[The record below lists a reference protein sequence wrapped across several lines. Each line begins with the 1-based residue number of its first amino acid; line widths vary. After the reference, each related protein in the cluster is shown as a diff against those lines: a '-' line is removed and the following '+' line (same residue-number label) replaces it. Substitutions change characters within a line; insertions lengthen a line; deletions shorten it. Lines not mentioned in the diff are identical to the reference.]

1 MARHCIGLDI
11 GSTAIKLVQL
21 RTGRSGLVLVNFGVE
36 PVPAAAIAA
45 GAVVDPPA
53 VVAALRAL
61 VRRIG
66 LRGKAVALAV
76 SGNGVIIKRISVPQL
91 EPAAFAQQIE
101 WEARQLVAPPSR
113 DDVLIDHTRLR
124 QSPVTGEVEVL
135 LVAAK
140 KDLVQQYLRVV
151 GEAGLRPVVVDATA
165 FALQNCVEAC
175 QGFTGGETFAIVNV
189 GATASTI
196 SIIAEGMPA
205 YGRDIS
211 SGGNLYTEALR
222 GLGLDAAAAER
233 CKRGAPPSA
242 ADAATPVTPAQLQG
256 VISQVSGTIAVE
268 IQRSLDFFR
277 GMVGGEPLSRIVLTG
292 GSALV
297 PALRQA
303 LAERSRLS
311 VTVLEPFARVQIER
325 RVDLAVLRAN
335 APAAAVAFGLA
346 LRQEDDAP

>member
-21 RTGRSGLVLVNFGVE
+21 RTGRAGLELVNFGVE
-36 PVPAAAIAA
+36 PVPEAAIAA
-45 GAVVDPPA
+45 GAVVEAAA
-53 VVAALRAL
+53 VVAALRTL

-66 LRGKAVALAV
+66 LRGKEVALAV

-124 QSPVTGEVEVL
+124 QHPVTGEVEVL

-175 QGFTGGETFAIVNV
+175 QGFTGGETFAVVNV

-196 SIIAEGMPA
+196 SIIAEGLPA

-233 CKRGAPPSA
+233 FKRGVEPPGVDPAPLRRM
-242 ADAATPVTPAQLQG
+242 VL
-256 VISQVSGTIAVE
+256 QVSESIAAE

-277 GMVGGEPLSRIVLTG
+277 GMVAEEPLSRIVLTG

-303 LAERSRLS
+303 LAARSRLP
-311 VTVLEPFARVQIER
+311 VTVLEPFARVQIDG
-325 RVDLAVLRAN
+325 RVELAALRAN
-335 APAAAVAFGLA
+335 APAAAAAFGLA
-346 LRQEDDAP
+346 LRQEGDAP

>member
-1 MARHCIGLDI
+1 MARNCIGLDI

-21 RTGRSGLVLVNFGVE
+21 RHGRNGLVLENFGVE

-45 GAVVDPPA
+45 GAVVEPGA
-53 VVAALRAL
+53 VVAALRTL
-61 VRRIG
+61 VQRIG
-66 LRGKAVALAV
+66 LRGKEVALAV

-124 QSPVTGEVEVL
+124 QNPVTGEVEVL

-140 KDLVQQYLRVV
+140 KDLVSQYLRVV

-175 QGFTGGETFAIVNV
+175 QGFTGGETFAVVNV

-222 GLGLDAAAAER
+222 GVGLDAAAAER
-233 CKRGAPPSA
+233 FKRGAEPPTG
-242 ADAATPVTPAQLQG
+242 ADPAPLRR
-256 VISQVSGTIAVE
+256 VILQVSESIAAE

-277 GMVGGEPLSRIVLTG
+277 GMVAEEPLSRIVLTG

-303 LAERSRLS
+303 LAVRSRLP
-311 VTVLEPFARVQIER
+311 VTVLEPFARVQVDA
-325 RVDLAVLRAN
+325 RVELAALRAN

>member
-1 MARHCIGLDI
+1 MASHCIGLDI

-21 RTGRSGLVLVNFGVE
+21 RTGRAGLALQNFGVA
-36 PVPAAAIAA
+36 PVPAGAIAGGAVLEPAAVA
-45 GAVVDPPA
+45 GA
-53 VVAALRAL
+53 LREL
-61 VRRIG
+61 VLRIG
-66 LRGKAVALAV
+66 LRGKDVALAV

-101 WEARQLVAPPSR
+101 WEARQLVSPPSR

-124 QSPVTGEVEVL
+124 QNPMTGEVEVL

-151 GEAGLRPVVVDATA
+151 SEAGLRPVVVDATA
-165 FALQNCVEAC
+165 FALQNCVEAG
-175 QGFTGGETFAIVNV
+175 QGFTSGETFAVVNI
-189 GATASTI
+189 GAAASTI

-222 GLGLDAAAAER
+222 GLGLSIEDAER
-233 CKRGAPPSA
+233 RKRESNDPEIG
-242 ADAATPVTPAQLQG
+242 QRML
-256 VISQVSGTIAVE
+256 QVSEAIAAE

-277 GMVGGEPLSRIVLTG
+277 GAVAEEPLSRIVLTG

-297 PALRQA
+297 PSLRQA
-303 LAERSRLS
+303 LAERSRLP
-311 VTVLEPFARVQIER
+311 VTLLDPFARVQVDR
-325 RVDLAVLRAN
+325 RVDLGVLRPS

>member
-21 RTGRSGLVLVNFGVE
+21 RTGRAGLVLENFGVE

-45 GAVVDPPA
+45 GAVVDPAA
-53 VVAALRAL
+53 VVAALRTL

-124 QSPVTGEVEVL
+124 QSPITGEIEVL

-175 QGFTGGETFAIVNV
+175 QGFTGGETFAVVNV

-222 GLGLDAAAAER
+222 GLGLDLAAAER
-233 CKRGAPPSA
+233 CKRGAQPSA
-242 ADAATPVTPAQLQG
+242 ADAATPAQLQR
-256 VISQVSGTIAVE
+256 VILQVSGSIAAD

-277 GMVGGEPLSRIVLTG
+277 GMVAGEPLSRIVLTG

-303 LAERSRLS
+303 LAERSRLP
-311 VTVLEPFARVQIER
+311 VTVLEPFARVQVER

>member
-21 RTGRSGLVLVNFGVE
+21 RPGRSGLVLENFGVE

-45 GAVVDPPA
+45 GAVLEPAA
-53 VVAALRAL
+53 VVAALRTL
-61 VRRIG
+61 VQRIG
-66 LRGKAVALAV
+66 LRGKQVALAV

-124 QSPVTGEVEVL
+124 QNPVTGEVEVL

-140 KDLVQQYLRVV
+140 RDLVSQYLRVV

-175 QGFTGGETFAIVNV
+175 QGFTGGETFAVVNV

-222 GLGLDAAAAER
+222 GVGLDAAAAER
-233 CKRGAPPSA
+233 FKRGAEPPA
-242 ADAATPVTPAQLQG
+242 GADPAPLRR
-256 VISQVSGTIAVE
+256 VILQVSESIAAE

-277 GMVGGEPLSRIVLTG
+277 GMVAEEPLSRIVLTG

-303 LAERSRLS
+303 LAVRSRLP
-311 VTVLEPFARVQIER
+311 VTVLEPFSRVQVDS
-325 RVDLAVLRAN
+325 RVELAALRAN

>member
-11 GSTAIKLVQL
+11 GSTAVKLVQL
-21 RTGRSGLVLVNFGVE
+21 RTGRAGLVLGNFGVE
-36 PVPAAAIAA
+36 PGPARA
-45 GAVVDPPA
+45 GPVVEGDAVA
-53 VVAALRAL
+53 VALRTL

-66 LRGKAVALAV
+66 LRGKDVALAV

-101 WEARQLVAPPSR
+101 WEARQLVSPPSR

-124 QSPVTGEVEVL
+124 QKPTTGEVEVL

-140 KDLVQQYLRVV
+140 KDLVQPHLRVV

-175 QGFTGGETFAIVNV
+175 QGFTSSETFAVVNV
-189 GATASTI
+189 GAVASTI

-211 SGGNLYTEALR
+211 SAGNLYNEALR
-222 GLGLDAAAAER
+222 GLGVDPDEAER
-233 CKRGAPPSA
+233 LKRGLQAPADPALLQRVLQQVSEAIA
-242 ADAATPVTPAQLQG
+242 AD
-256 VISQVSGTIAVE
+256 

-277 GMVGGEPLSRIVLTG
+277 AGEPLSRVVLTG
-292 GSALV
+292 GCALV
-297 PALRQA
+297 PALRHA
-303 LAERSRLS
+303 LVQRSRLPVS
-311 VTVLEPFARVQIER
+311 VLDPFARVQVDR
-325 RVDLAVLRAN
+325 RVELAALRAH

-346 LRQEDDAP
+346 LRKEDDAP

>member
-21 RTGRSGLVLVNFGVE
+21 RTGRAGLALENFGVE
-36 PVPAAAIAA
+36 PVPPAAIAA
-45 GAVVDPPA
+45 GAVVEPAA
-53 VVAALRAL
+53 VVTALRTL

-66 LRGKAVALAV
+66 LRGKEVALAV

-124 QSPVTGEVEVL
+124 QNPVTGEVEVL

-140 KDLVQQYLRVV
+140 KDLVSQYLRVV
-151 GEAGLRPVVVDATA
+151 SAAGLRPVVVDATA

-175 QGFTGGETFAIVNV
+175 QGFTGGETFAVVNV

-211 SGGNLYTEALR
+211 SGGNLYTEALG
-222 GLGLDAAAAER
+222 GLGLDPAAAER
-233 CKRGAPPSA
+233 FKRGVEPSGVDPAP
-242 ADAATPVTPAQLQG
+242 LRRM
-256 VISQVSGTIAVE
+256 ILQVSESIAAE

-277 GMVGGEPLSRIVLTG
+277 GMVAEEPLSRIVLTG

-303 LAERSRLS
+303 LVARSRLP
-311 VTVLEPFARVQIER
+311 VTVLEPFARVQIDA
-325 RVDLAVLRAN
+325 RVELAVLRAN

-346 LRQEDDAP
+346 LRTEDDAP

>member
-21 RTGRSGLVLVNFGVE
+21 RTGRAGLALENFGVE
-36 PVPAAAIAA
+36 PVPTAAIAA
-45 GAVVDPPA
+45 GAVVEPAA
-53 VVAALRAL
+53 VVAALRTL

-66 LRGKAVALAV
+66 LRGKEVALAV

-124 QSPVTGEVEVL
+124 QNPVTGEVEVL

-140 KDLVQQYLRVV
+140 KDLVAQYLRVV

-175 QGFTGGETFAIVNV
+175 QGFTGGETFAVVNV

-211 SGGNLYTEALR
+211 SGGNLYTAALR
-222 GLGLDAAAAER
+222 GLGLDSAEAER
-233 CKRGAPPSA
+233 FKRGAASSSG
-242 ADAATPVTPAQLQG
+242 ADQDPLRRM
-256 VISQVSGTIAVE
+256 ILQVSESIAVE

-277 GMVGGEPLSRIVLTG
+277 GMVAEEPLSRIVLTG

-303 LAERSRLS
+303 LASRSRLP
-311 VTVLEPFARVQIER
+311 VTVLEPFARVQIDR
-325 RVDLAVLRAN
+325 RVELAALRVN

-346 LRQEDDAP
+346 LRKEDDAP

>member
-21 RTGRSGLVLVNFGVE
+21 RTGRAGLALQNFGVA
-36 PVPAAAIAA
+36 PVPTGAIAG
-45 GAVVDPPA
+45 GAVIDAAGVA
-53 VVAALRAL
+53 AALRAL
-61 VRRIG
+61 VLRIG
-66 LRGKAVALAV
+66 LRGKDVALAV
-76 SGNGVIIKRISVPQL
+76 SGNGVIIKRIAVPQL

-101 WEARQLVAPPSR
+101 WEARQLVSPPSR

-124 QSPVTGEVEVL
+124 QNPMTGEVEVL

-165 FALQNCVEAC
+165 FALQNCVEAG
-175 QGFTGGETFAIVNV
+175 QGFTSGETFAVVNV
-189 GATASTI
+189 GAAASTI
-196 SIIAEGMPA
+196 SILAEGMPA

-222 GLGLDAAAAER
+222 GLGLSAEDAER
-233 CKRGAPPSA
+233 RKRDAEDPEIQQRMLPVSEAIA
-242 ADAATPVTPAQLQG
+242 A
-256 VISQVSGTIAVE
+256 E

-277 GMVGGEPLSRIVLTG
+277 GAVAQEPLSRIVLSG

-297 PALRQA
+297 PSLRQA
-303 LAERSRLS
+303 LAQRSRLP
-311 VTVLEPFARVQIER
+311 VTLLDPFARVQVDR
-325 RVDLAVLRAN
+325 RVDLGVLRSS

-346 LRQEDDAP
+346 LREEDDAR

>member
-21 RTGRSGLVLVNFGVE
+21 RTGRAGLVLQNFGVA
-36 PVPAAAIAA
+36 PVPTGAIAGGAVIDAAA
-45 GAVVDPPA
+45 
-53 VVAALRAL
+53 VATALRAL
-61 VRRIG
+61 VGRIG
-66 LRGKAVALAV
+66 LRGKDVALAV
-76 SGNGVIIKRISVPQL
+76 SGNGVIIKRIAVPQL

-101 WEARQLVAPPSR
+101 WEARQLVSPPSR

-124 QSPVTGEVEVL
+124 QNPMTGEVEVL

-165 FALQNCVEAC
+165 FALQNCVEAG
-175 QGFTGGETFAIVNV
+175 QGFTSGETFAVVNV
-189 GATASTI
+189 GAAASTI
-196 SIIAEGMPA
+196 SILADGMPA

-222 GLGLDAAAAER
+222 GLGMAPEDAER
-233 CKRGAPPSA
+233 RKR
-242 ADAATPVTPAQLQG
+242 DAEDPEIQG
-256 VISQVSGTIAVE
+256 RMLQVSEAIAAE

-277 GMVGGEPLSRIVLTG
+277 GAVAEEPLSRIVLSG

-297 PALRQA
+297 PSLRQA
-303 LAERSRLS
+303 LAQRSRLP
-311 VTVLEPFARVQIER
+311 VTLLDPFARVQVDR
-325 RVDLAVLRAN
+325 RVDLGVLRSS

-346 LRQEDDAP
+346 LREEDDAP

>member
-1 MARHCIGLDI
+1 MASHCIGLDI

-21 RTGRSGLVLVNFGVE
+21 RTGRAGLALQNFGVA
-36 PVPAAAIAA
+36 PVPAGAIAGGAVLEPAAVA
-45 GAVVDPPA
+45 GA
-53 VVAALRAL
+53 LREL
-61 VRRIG
+61 VLRIG
-66 LRGKAVALAV
+66 LRGKDVALAV

-101 WEARQLVAPPSR
+101 WEARQLVSPPSR

-124 QSPVTGEVEVL
+124 QNPMTGEVEVL

-151 GEAGLRPVVVDATA
+151 SEAGLRPVVVDATA
-165 FALQNCVEAC
+165 FALQNCVEAG
-175 QGFTGGETFAIVNV
+175 QGFTSGETFAVVNV
-189 GATASTI
+189 GAAASTI

-222 GLGLDAAAAER
+222 GLGLSIEDAER
-233 CKRGAPPSA
+233 RKRESNDPEIG
-242 ADAATPVTPAQLQG
+242 QRML
-256 VISQVSGTIAVE
+256 QVSEAIAAE

-277 GMVGGEPLSRIVLTG
+277 GAVAEEPLSRIVLTG

-297 PALRQA
+297 PSLRQA
-303 LAERSRLS
+303 LAERSRLP
-311 VTVLEPFARVQIER
+311 VTLLDPFARVQVDR
-325 RVDLAVLRAN
+325 RVDLGVLRPS

>member
-11 GSTAIKLVQL
+11 GSTAVKLVQL
-21 RTGRSGLVLVNFGVE
+21 RTGRAGLVLENFGVE
-36 PVPAAAIAA
+36 PVPARA
-45 GAVVDPPA
+45 GPVVEGDAVA
-53 VVAALRAL
+53 VALRTL

-66 LRGKAVALAV
+66 LRGKDVALAV

-101 WEARQLVAPPSR
+101 WEARQLVSPPSR

-124 QSPVTGEVEVL
+124 QNPTTGEVEVL

-140 KDLVQQYLRVV
+140 KDLVQHHLRVV

-175 QGFTGGETFAIVNV
+175 QGFTSSETFAVVNV
-189 GATASTI
+189 GAVASTI

-211 SGGNLYTEALR
+211 SAGNLYNEALR
-222 GLGLDAAAAER
+222 GLGVDPDEAER
-233 CKRGAPPSA
+233 LKRGLQAPADPALLQRVLQQVSEAIA
-242 ADAATPVTPAQLQG
+242 AD
-256 VISQVSGTIAVE
+256 

-277 GMVGGEPLSRIVLTG
+277 AGEPLSRVVLTG
-292 GSALV
+292 GCALV
-297 PALRQA
+297 PALRLA
-303 LAERSRLS
+303 LVQRSRLPVS
-311 VTVLEPFARVQIER
+311 VLDPFARVQVDR
-325 RVDLAVLRAN
+325 RVELAALRAH

-346 LRQEDDAP
+346 LRKEDDAP

>member
-21 RTGRSGLVLVNFGVE
+21 RTGRAGLVLENFGVE
-36 PVPAAAIAA
+36 PVPARALAA
-45 GAVVDPPA
+45 GAVVEADA
-53 VVAALRAL
+53 VASALRTL

-66 LRGKAVALAV
+66 LRGKDVALAV

-101 WEARQLVAPPSR
+101 WEARQLVSPPSR

-124 QSPVTGEVEVL
+124 QNPMTGEVEVL

-140 KDLVQQYLRVV
+140 KDLVAQHLRVV
-151 GEAGLRPVVVDATA
+151 AEAGLRPVVVDATA

-175 QGFTGGETFAIVNV
+175 QGFTSGETFAVVNV
-189 GATASTI
+189 GAAASTI

-211 SGGNLYTEALR
+211 SGGNLYAEALR
-222 GLGLDAAAAER
+222 GLGFAPEEAER
-233 CKRGAPPSA
+233 LKRGAA
-242 ADAATPVTPAQLQG
+242 APADPAALQR
-256 VISQVSGTIAVE
+256 VLQQVSDAIAVE

-277 GMVGGEPLSRIVLTG
+277 GLVAGEPLSRVVLTG

-297 PALRQA
+297 PALRKA
-303 LAERSRLS
+303 LAERSRLP
-311 VTVLEPFARVQIER
+311 VTVLDPFARVQIDSR
-325 RVDLAVLRAN
+325 RVELAVLRAN

-346 LRQEDDAP
+346 LRMEDDAP